1 MDPAALASELARARV
16 ELADHRRA
24 IEQELLT
31 VRRLQASLLPR
42 LPQADHFA
50 CAVLDRPADVVG
62 GDTYD
67 VHLTAE
73 GRLRVFVADA
83 PGHGVEAAMRTMI
96 VRTVLDRH
104 RTLRVSPGELLA
116 RVSNDLLAAF
126 PGLDMRLAA
135 GCFDVDLDADDDGAS
150 RVEYADA
157 AMPGLLHVRG
167 DRVTEHALGG
177 TFLGLVADAR
187 FETRTLDLAPGDR
200 LALCTDGLPELFDR
214 HRARFPEATLHDAL
228 RAPAPLPQALD
239 ALSAHVDDFLQGAPQ
254 DDDLTIFAVEYRG
267 GGRSWIS
274 RW

>member
-1 MDPAALASELARARV
+1 MDVAQILEELARVRA
-16 ELADHRRA
+16 ELAALRRD
-24 IEQELLT
+24 QHHDLLT
-31 VRRLQASLLPR
+31 VHRLHASLLPR

-50 CAVLDRPADVVG
+50 CAVLDRPVEVVG

-83 PGHGVEAAMRTMI
+83 PGHGVEAALRTMI

-104 RTLRVSPGELLA
+104 RTLRVAPGELLA
-116 RVSNDLLAAF
+116 RVNNDLLAAF

-135 GCFDVDLDADDDGAS
+135 ACFDVDLDADDDGAA

-157 AMPGLLHVRG
+157 ALPGLLHVHDG
-167 DRVTEHALGG
+167 GVTEHSLGG
-177 TFLGLVADAR
+177 TFLGLIADVR
-187 FETRTLDLAPGDR
+187 FETRSIDLAPGDR
-200 LALCTDGLPELFDR
+200 LVLYTDGLSELFDPDGER
-214 HRARFPEATLHDAL
+214 LPEADLHDAF
-228 RAPAPLPQALD
+228 RAPGPLSQVVD
-239 ALSAHVDDFLQGAPQ
+239 ELSARVDRFLRGRPQ
-254 DDDLTIFAVEYRG
+254 DDDVTAFIVDYRG

>member
-1 MDPAALASELARARV
+1 MDDDPLRAELARVRA

-24 IEQELLT
+24 VEQELLT

-50 CAVLDRPADVVG
+50 CAVLDRPADAVG
-62 GDTYD
+62 GDTFD

-104 RTLRVSPGELLA
+104 RTARASPGELLA

-135 GCFDVDLDADDDGAS
+135 ACFDVDLDADDEGAA

-157 AMPGLLHVRG
+157 ALPGLLHVRG
-167 DRVTEHALGG
+167 GRVTENSLGG
-177 TFLGLVADAR
+177 TFLGLVADAP
-187 FETRTLDLAPGDR
+187 FETRSLDLAPGDR
-200 LALCTDGLPELFDR
+200 LVLYTDGLSELFAPDG
-214 HRARFPEATLHDAL
+214 ARLTERELYDAL
-228 RAPAPLPQALD
+228 GAAAPLPQLMD
-239 ALSAHVDDFLQGAPQ
+239 ALSSRIDAFLGGRPQ
-254 DDDLTIFAVEYRG
+254 DDDLTVFAFDYRG
-267 GGRSWIS
+267 GGRSLIS